1 MDSLVQR
8 YGQLRHELPASVQ
21 LLAVSKGQPADAV
34 RLRYEL
40 GHRSFGESRL
50 QEAQEKQALLTD
62 LVDIDWHFIGR
73 LQTNKVRPVLAR
85 FSCLHSV
92 DSLEL
97 AKRIS
102 RIALEEG
109 HSPKLYAQVQLRLD
123 PNKGGF
129 QLEQLRQQWPQ
140 LQELPG
146 VAWVGVMLI
155 PPQDLGTDE
164 LAQIFKQGAS
174 LAAELQ
180 LPGSSMGMSNDWPL
194 AVAAGSTLVRLG
206 SGLFQQQSVTKN
218 LQVHSGGAI

>member
-1 MDSLVQR
+1 VDSLVQR
-8 YGQLRHELPASVQ
+8 YGQLRRELPASVQ

-34 RLRYEL
+34 RLLYEL
-40 GHRSFGESRL
+40 GQRSFGESRL
-50 QEAQEKQALLTD
+50 QEAQEKQTLLAD

-129 QLEQLRQQWPQ
+129 QLEQLRQQWLQ

>member
-8 YGQLRHELPASVQ
+8 YGQLRRELPASVQ

-34 RLRYEL
+34 RLLYEL
-40 GHRSFGESRL
+40 GQRSFGESRL
-50 QEAQEKQALLTD
+50 QEAQEKQTLLAD

-129 QLEQLRQQWPQ
+129 QLEQLRQQWLQ

>member
-8 YGQLRHELPASVQ
+8 YGQLRRELPASVQ

-34 RLRYEL
+34 RLLYEL
-40 GHRSFGESRL
+40 GQRSFGESRL
-50 QEAQEKQALLTD
+50 QEAQEKQALLAD

-109 HSPKLYAQVQLRLD
+109 RSPKLYAQVQLRLD

-129 QLEQLRQQWPQ
+129 QLEQLRHFDLSTAPVVVG
-140 LQELPG
+140 LLALAGLALVLLLRRERVAPAPLLPIG
-146 VAWVGVMLI
+146 LLSQPVIWRSNGMAACHGATLTALVA
-155 PPQDLGTDE
+155 
-164 LAQIFKQGAS
+164 F
-174 LAAELQ
+174 
-180 LPGSSMGMSNDWPL
+180 LPIYL
-194 AVAAGSTLVRLG
+194 RVTH
-206 SGLFQQQSVTKN
+206 GL
-218 LQVHSGGAI
+218 